1 MAKTRTLPDKY
12 YDKDYETNGIHR
24 VPLWRIA
31 GFALNNT
38 ATNLY
43 LMFMNYV
50 SFYLLGFVGVGMVM
64 ASSFTMAMRIWD
76 GVTDPFIGYM
86 VDKTNGKF
94 GKNRPF
100 MVIGNIILAASS
112 FIMFH
117 FTHKLPEG
125 PARFIFF
132 VVFCCIYYLGY
143 TCQCVVTKSAQSC
156 MTNDP
161 KQRPMFASFDGV
173 FNTILFTVL
182 AIVVA
187 NIANKYADVG
197 NYTSTQF
204 FHEFWMMTAIMSAI
218 FTVIA
223 VISIAPKDR
232 PEFFGTGKPIK
243 VGLKDYWDTLKNN
256 RAIQMLVLSAST
268 DKLGS
273 TAKTSAVSVAMF
285 ACIAG
290 SIPEFQREIPIQMLE
305 QRYANENAIWD
316 AAACGNTEAALK
328 ACQQM
333 ARFTYGGRFFGSLYQ
348 TKIMLTVM
356 NTLLRKAI
364 ERSNIHPYYIDEIS
378 SRYALMIENMV
389 DEESWPLVQTMVKE
403 YCAYVRR
410 YSLQQYSPLV
420 QKVINTINLNLSDQL
435 SPKSLAAMYY
445 ISPSY
450 LSSLFKQ
457 DTGTTLTHFIN
468 TQRIQRAA
476 NLLSTTEQ
484 NISVVAEQVG
494 ILDVNYFTKM
504 FKKSMGSTPTQY
516 RRQSRAR

>member
-273 TAKTSAVSVAMF
+273 TAKTSAVAVAMF

-290 SIPEFQREIPIQMLE
+290 SIKLQGSVTAVTTIPQRHPHLPGYLHRCHPLWPEKSHGHWLHRRHYL
-305 QRYANENAIWD
+305 QRYPVRPVDCWRPHNND
-316 AAACGNTEAALK
+316 
-328 ACQQM
+328 QQP
-333 ARFTYGGRFFGSLYQ
+333 RNRC
-348 TKIMLTVM
+348 
-356 NTLLRKAI
+356 I
-364 ERSNIHPYYIDEIS
+364 ELGPLPDHLCCVQHPVC
-378 SRYALMIENMV
+378 RL
-389 DEESWPLVQTMVKE
+389 P
-403 YCAYVRR
+403 
-410 YSLQQYSPLV
+410 
-420 QKVINTINLNLSDQL
+420 
-435 SPKSLAAMYY
+435 
-445 ISPSY
+445 
-450 LSSLFKQ
+450 
-457 DTGTTLTHFIN
+457 G
-468 TQRIQRAA
+468 
-476 NLLSTTEQ
+476 
-484 NISVVAEQVG
+484 
-494 ILDVNYFTKM
+494 YFR
-504 FKKSMGSTPTQY
+504 QY
-516 RRQSRAR
+516 RNSHDRRLCRL

>member
-132 VVFCCIYYLGY
+132 VAFCCIYYLGY

-161 KQRPMFASFDGV
+161 KQRPCSLLLM
-173 FNTILFTVL
+173 
-182 AIVVA
+182 
-187 NIANKYADVG
+187 
-197 NYTSTQF
+197 
-204 FHEFWMMTAIMSAI
+204 
-218 FTVIA
+218 
-223 VISIAPKDR
+223 
-232 PEFFGTGKPIK
+232 
-243 VGLKDYWDTLKNN
+243 
-256 RAIQMLVLSAST
+256 
-268 DKLGS
+268 
-273 TAKTSAVSVAMF
+273 
-285 ACIAG
+285 AC
-290 SIPEFQREIPIQMLE
+290 SIPS
-305 QRYANENAIWD
+305 
-316 AAACGNTEAALK
+316 C
-328 ACQQM
+328 
-333 ARFTYGGRFFGSLYQ
+333 
-348 TKIMLTVM
+348 
-356 NTLLRKAI
+356 LRC
-364 ERSNIHPYYIDEIS
+364 
-378 SRYALMIENMV
+378 
-389 DEESWPLVQTMVKE
+389 W
-403 YCAYVRR
+403 
-410 YSLQQYSPLV
+410 
-420 QKVINTINLNLSDQL
+420 
-435 SPKSLAAMYY
+435 
-445 ISPSY
+445 
-450 LSSLFKQ
+450 
-457 DTGTTLTHFIN
+457 
-468 TQRIQRAA
+468 
-476 NLLSTTEQ
+476 LLSLPTLPT
-484 NISVVAEQVG
+484 
-494 ILDVNYFTKM
+494 
-504 FKKSMGSTPTQY
+504 SMLMLATIPLPSSSMNSG
-516 RRQSRAR
+516 

>member
-132 VVFCCIYYLGY
+132 VVFCCVYYLGY

-173 FNTILFTVL
+173 YNTLVFAILG
-182 AIVVA
+182 IIIPR
-187 NIANKYADVG
+187 IANSYNDVG
-197 NYTSTQF
+197 GYASLEF
-204 FHEFWMMTAIMSAI
+204 FDTLWKMTAVMSAI
-218 FTVIA
+218 FTIIA

-232 PEFFGTGKPIK
+232 SEFFGTGKPVK

-273 TAKTSAVSVAMF
+273 SAKSSAVMVAMF

-290 SIPEFQREIPIQMLE
+290 SNLLQSNVTGLVTIPSTIVCFLFISFFATRLGQRKAMLIGSVGGLITNGILAALWLFGDPTTMTSNPETGALNWGYFLILYLVLTIITAGFQGISGNIVIPMTADCADYEVYRTGKYVPGLMGTLFSFVDKLVSSFAPMVAGIMFSMCGFTDHNPVMGDPVTPGLRGGVVFCAYGMIMIGLVCNLIAMKFYPLTKEKMEEIQDEVAQIKMKTM
-305 QRYANENAIWD
+305 AENA
-316 AAACGNTEAALK
+316 
-328 ACQQM
+328 
-333 ARFTYGGRFFGSLYQ
+333 
-348 TKIMLTVM
+348 
-356 NTLLRKAI
+356 
-364 ERSNIHPYYIDEIS
+364 
-378 SRYALMIENMV
+378 
-389 DEESWPLVQTMVKE
+389 
-403 YCAYVRR
+403 
-410 YSLQQYSPLV
+410 
-420 QKVINTINLNLSDQL
+420 
-435 SPKSLAAMYY
+435 
-445 ISPSY
+445 
-450 LSSLFKQ
+450 
-457 DTGTTLTHFIN
+457 
-468 TQRIQRAA
+468 
-476 NLLSTTEQ
+476 
-484 NISVVAEQVG
+484 
-494 ILDVNYFTKM
+494 
-504 FKKSMGSTPTQY
+504 
-516 RRQSRAR
+516 